1 MMILQPCLDPPE
13 MPWQDKEK
21 YIATGHTR
29 QIFLW
34 VILGWYDILARYRS
48 TTLGILWIVIIN
60 AMTVFAIGFVFAS
73 LFGIEL
79 YNYFPYLGTGYI
91 FWIFISSSIVELSGS
106 LTSYR
111 FILHS
116 HAVIPM
122 SVLIRVL
129 VRNLVILLHNLPI
142 IIALLVLY
150 SNNPWPQALLFMPNF
165 LLVTIIMLSGCGFLA
180 FACARF
186 RDIQM
191 LINAAVG
198 VLFLIT
204 PIIWSPEIL
213 TERAYIAYLNP
224 LTHILDILRKPL
236 LGEIPSLWN
245 YGMSLGIA
253 FICIVLFFLTYQYS
267 KKKYIFWL

>member
-1 MMILQPCLDPPE
+1 MMILQPRLDPPE
-13 MPWQDKEK
+13 MSLQDKEK
-21 YIATGHTR
+21 YMATGHTR

-34 VILGWYDILARYRS
+34 VVLGWYDILARYRS

-79 YNYFPYLGTGYI
+79 YNYFPYLGAGYI
-91 FWIFISSSIVELSGS
+91 FWIFISSSIVELSSS

-116 HAVIPM
+116 HAVTPM

-165 LLVTIIMLSGCGFLA
+165 LLVTIIILSGCGSLA

-191 LINAAVG
+191 LINAAIG

-253 FICIVLFFLTYQYS
+253 FICIILFFITYRYC

>member
-1 MMILQPCLDPPE
+1 
-13 MPWQDKEK
+13 MPSQDKKK
-21 YIATGHTR
+21 YIAKCHTR
-29 QIFLW
+29 QIFFW
-34 VILGWYDILARYRS
+34 AVLGWYDILARYRS

-73 LFGIEL
+73 LFGIKL

-91 FWIFISSSIVELSGS
+91 FWIFINNSIVEISSS

-116 HAVIPM
+116 HAVTPM
-122 SVLIRVL
+122 SVLVRVL
-129 VRNLVILLHNLPI
+129 VRNLIILIHNLPI
-142 IIALLVLY
+142 IVALLILY
-150 SNNPWPQALLFMPNF
+150 SNNPLPQALLIVPNF
-165 LLVTIIMLSGCGFLA
+165 LLVIIIILNGCGFLA

-191 LINAAVG
+191 LINAAIG

-204 PIIWSPEIL
+204 PIIWSAEIL

-236 LGEIPSLWN
+236 LGEMPSLLN

-253 FICIVLFFLTYQYS
+253 FICIVLFLITYRFS
-267 KKKYIFWL
+267 EKKYIFWL